1 MRRLMI
7 LSMTAGLAACDL
19 APESGRVG
27 REPPPA
33 AALLAP
39 DQDADLLEELE
50 AVVAEIDLALDG
62 DATRV
67 LAAEAMTDQL
77 MHAPREVDW
86 LATGYSVESRVR
98 QIQAKADGIV
108 AAMRRGASL
117 TAVESDLHGLRTDV
131 EDLRRQLQLPGGGP
145 APPTLET
152 LLAQD
157 PLRDT
162 RARVSAPAAATS
174 PAGTPAGT
182 PAAQTPAAEATP
194 ASPEAPPPPRPAGQP
209 LGTPIPDGL
218 D

>member
-39 DQDADLLEELE
+39 DQDADLVDELA
-50 AVVAEIDLALDG
+50 AVMAEIDLALEG
-62 DATRV
+62 DASRA

-98 QIQAKADGIV
+98 QIQAKADAIV
-108 AAMRRGASL
+108 AVMRRGVSL
-117 TAVESDLHGLRTDV
+117 AGVEPDLHTLRADV

-162 RARVSAPAAATS
+162 RARVST
-174 PAGTPAGT
+174 
-182 PAAQTPAAEATP
+182 ATP
-194 ASPEAPPPPRPAGQP
+194 DTPPPPPAGRP

>member
-7 LSMTAGLAACDL
+7 LSMAAGLAACDL

-27 REPPPA
+27 RDPPPA

-39 DQDADLLEELE
+39 DQDADLLEELA
-50 AVVAEIDLALDG
+50 AVVAEIDSALEG
-62 DATRV
+62 EASRV

-98 QIQAKADGIV
+98 QIQAKADAIV
-108 AAMRRGASL
+108 AVMRRGASL
-117 TAVESDLHGLRTDV
+117 SAVEPDLQTLRADV

-157 PLRDT
+157 PMRDT
-162 RARVSAPAAATS
+162 RARVSTPAA
-174 PAGTPAGT
+174 AGTPAGT
-182 PAAQTPAAEATP
+182 PPTETDPTGATPAAP
-194 ASPEAPPPPRPAGQP
+194 DAPPAGRP